1 MELHPQSFPKLKR
14 ILERFATGQFSLTAI
29 QREMAKAGL
38 VGPQNKKPLP
48 ISSISHLL
56 ANPFYHSVF
65 SVFFRKG
72 VIHQGSHV
80 PMLTKQR
87 WDEIQ
92 RARINVA
99 KPRKRR
105 GVQPDCLKG

>member
-29 QREMAKAGL
+29 QREMAKAGF

-65 SVFFRKG
+65 FHKG

-105 GVQPDCLKG
+105 GVQADCLKG